1 MPTLANNEN
10 DIFKISRSFKK
21 VFECSHE
28 EDDTRIIFH
37 VLQQKTDV
45 VVCLKDTVV
54 LVLLIFAYALAKINE
69 M

>member
-10 DIFKISRSFKK
+10 DIFKISSSVKK
-21 VFECSHE
+21 VFESNHG

-45 VVCLKDTVV
+45 VVCLKDTDV
-54 LVLLIFAYALAKINE
+54 LVLLVFAYALAKINE